1 MDWRAHKEG
10 ALGVLGSKIRAWSL
24 TSWFSMQSYC
34 FLLSLTTEDEIF
46 YLKLWCRFR
55 LDPGHFVKWETEPKM
70 LTDLPKSVQIT
81 LESRV
86 NSMDISELKIINLST
101 PVDFSSLEGN
111 PYLEL
116 PYWCPVLGETV
127 LDKGPRIVPG
137 LSCPLATT
145 LISLPSH
152 LRGNHDSEL
161 GFLPGKVKG
170 RVFQHFSSPNCKN
183 ILTTSLFT
191 LQKGQPSGNFKER
204 ASSVEENPTK
214 IL

>member
-1 MDWRAHKEG
+1 
-10 ALGVLGSKIRAWSL
+10 
-24 TSWFSMQSYC
+24 MQSYC
-34 FLLSLTTEDEIF
+34 FLLSLTTEDEVF

-70 LTDLPKSVQIT
+70 LTDLPKSMQIT

-86 NSMDISELKIINLST
+86 NSMDVSELKIINLST

-127 LDKGPRIVPG
+127 LDKGPYIVPG
-137 LSCPLATT
+137 LSCLLATT

-152 LRGNHDSEL
+152 HLWATMTLNW
-161 GFLPGKVKG
+161 GF
-170 RVFQHFSSPNCKN
+170 S
-183 ILTTSLFT
+183 
-191 LQKGQPSGNFKER
+191 LQKWKAEFSGISHHQT
-204 ASSVEENPTK
+204 AK
-214 IL
+214 IF